1 MRHAQLGRKPH
12 KTLALQ
18 TPLDATYAVPQQA
31 SSAWPV
37 LVCRLQLAVGWRT
50 GFEAL
55 QRVHY
60 ASFAVVQQQ
69 FIEPVLCYV
78 SSSLDPAHHGA
89 ARTDRESQL
98 RFMLVA

>member
-1 MRHAQLGRKPH
+1 MRHAQLGRNL
-12 KTLALQ
+12 TNFSAA
-18 TPLDATYAVPQQA
+18 DASRRNICCSTTSVFSVACA
-31 SSAWPV
+31 CLSIAISRWMAN
-37 LVCRLQLAVGWRT
+37 R
-50 GFEAL
+50 FEAL